1 MKYLAAPRVLACV
14 LLLPLLTVLAD
25 VMGLVGSTLICLRVY
40 GIDDYHYWRHTR
52 EFVKVWDV
60 MVGLIKAVVFGGV
73 LSLIAC
79 HRGFN
84 SRPGAEGVGRAATE
98 AFVVSFVAIL
108 MIDFVLAMLANTV
121 YALLW
126 PPGVRESSEQRP
138 DHRPRSRHQGQGQV
152 RPLPGGI
159 EQQGGRIEAP
169 AATPAYSPGLEGV
182 IAGETA
188 ICTVEGG
195 LSYRGYGVG
204 DLAEKCSFDEV
215 AYLLLYGELPTAAEL
230 KAFQTR
236 VAAARRLP
244 PPLKELLAA
253 LPKWTTPLDALRTAV
268 SALGHFDQDAA
279 DNSHDANL
287 RKAERL
293 LAQIPVVIADH
304 YHLVKGQP
312 EVQARQ
318 DLSHAANF
326 LYMLRGGEAAP
337 AEVKAMD
344 VSLILYAE
352 HEFNAST
359 FAARVIV
366 STLSDLHSGITGAI
380 GALKGPLHGGA
391 NEKVMDILLATGGP
405 DKAEEWTRAAAP
417 GAQGAHHG
425 ASATGSTRPG
435 TCGRAS

>member
-1 MKYLAAPRVLACV
+1 M
-14 LLLPLLTVLAD
+14 T
-25 VMGLVGSTLICLRVY
+25 
-40 GIDDYHYWRHTR
+40 
-52 EFVKVWDV
+52 
-60 MVGLIKAVVFGGV
+60 
-73 LSLIAC
+73 
-79 HRGFN
+79 
-84 SRPGAEGVGRAATE
+84 
-98 AFVVSFVAIL
+98 
-108 MIDFVLAMLANTV
+108 
-121 YALLW
+121 
-126 PPGVRESSEQRP
+126 
-138 DHRPRSRHQGQGQV
+138 
-152 RPLPGGI
+152 
-159 EQQGGRIEAP
+159 
-169 AATPAYSPGLEGV
+169 TPTYSPGLEGV

-204 DLAEKCSFDEV
+204 DLAANCSFDEV
-215 AYLLLYGELPTAAEL
+215 AYLLLHGELPTGAQL
-230 KAFQTR
+230 QQFHTR

-268 SALGHFDQDAA
+268 SALGHFDQDSA
-279 DNSHDANL
+279 DNAHDANL

-304 YHLVKGQP
+304 YRITKGQP
-312 EVQARQ
+312 EVAARQ

-326 LYMLRGGEAAP
+326 LYMLRGLEAAP
-337 AEVKAMD
+337 EEVKALD

-391 NEKVMDILLATGGP
+391 NEKVMDILKATGGP
-405 DKAEEWTRAAAP
+405 EKAEEWTRAALSRKERIMGFGHRVYKA
-417 GAQGAHHG
+417 GDVRAGILKTYARAAAQAHPAREGEPDLVRWEDTADIIERVMAAEKNMFPNLDWPAGRLYHAMRLEIPLYTPIFAMARITG
-425 ASATGSTRPG
+425 WSAHVIEQLDYNRLIRP
-435 TCGRAS
+435 RALYRGPERRSVPIGERG